1 MSTLDTPPSRLVSV
15 DEAKQQLRASTS
27 LLYKLMRQNE
37 LRRVKIGGKAFLLQ
51 SDIDAFIDR
60 QVADLPSLV
69 AV

>member
-1 MSTLDTPPSRLVSV
+1 MSTLNTPHSRLVSV

-27 LLYKLMRQNE
+27 LLYKLMRRNE

-60 QVADLPSLV
+60 QIADLPAPV
-69 AV
+69 AA

>member
-1 MSTLDTPPSRLVSV
+1 MTIPDNQTSRLVSV

-27 LLYKLMRQNE
+27 LLYKLMRRNE

-60 QVADLPSLV
+60 QAGELASPVA
-69 AV
+69 A